1 MTFSG
6 KLSVWLNL
14 DKPVYELVFDKPLPE
29 EELKRIYWEE
39 KELVMVKY
47 KYNFSEKTWTREQMK
62 FERPTEEGFTVQDTI
77 NAVCTSERHFRRD
90 FLDPDHCFFEG
101 FTNVGPNEL
110 SVFWGS

>member
-6 KLSVWLNL
+6 KLSVWLNV
-14 DKPVYELVFDKPLPE
+14 DKPVFELVFDKPLPE
-29 EELKRIYWEE
+29 EELKRIYWKE

-47 KYNFSEKTWTREQMK
+47 IHNYSEKTWTREQMK
-62 FERPTEEGFTVQDTI
+62 FDKEGGFTVQDTI
-77 NAVCTSERHFRRD
+77 DAICTSERHFRRD
-90 FLDPDHCFFEG
+90 FLDPDHSFFEG

>member
-1 MTFSG
+1 MTFEG
-6 KLSVWLNL
+6 KLSVWLNV
-14 DKPVYELVFDKPLPE
+14 DKPVFELVFDKPLPE
-29 EELKRIYWEE
+29 EELKRIYWKE

-62 FERPTEEGFTVQDTI
+62 FDRPTEDGFTVQDTI
-77 NAVCTSERHFRRD
+77 DAICTSERHFRRD
-90 FLDPDHCFFEG
+90 FLDPDHSFFEG